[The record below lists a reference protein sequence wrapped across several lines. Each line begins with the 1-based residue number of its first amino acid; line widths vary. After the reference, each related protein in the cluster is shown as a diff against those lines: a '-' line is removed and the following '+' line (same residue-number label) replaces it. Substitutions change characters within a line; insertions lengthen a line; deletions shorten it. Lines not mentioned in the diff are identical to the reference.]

1 MTHLDDLNAKARA
14 AFTNRTPA
22 PDPEPPVQFRGTDE
36 RHGEWLVTIF
46 PATSTAPASAEVSF
60 RPDEWQTWG
69 APVQLAAVPVSAWS
83 GRAS

>member
-22 PDPEPPVQFRGTDE
+22 PDPEPELVAQYEASTDVCHFLVSVFTDGAVLE
-36 RHGEWLVTIF
+36 MRRNEWDTF
-46 PATSTAPASAEVSF
+46 DP
-60 RPDEWQTWG
+60 
-69 APVQLAAVPVSAWS
+69 PVQLAAVPVSAWS